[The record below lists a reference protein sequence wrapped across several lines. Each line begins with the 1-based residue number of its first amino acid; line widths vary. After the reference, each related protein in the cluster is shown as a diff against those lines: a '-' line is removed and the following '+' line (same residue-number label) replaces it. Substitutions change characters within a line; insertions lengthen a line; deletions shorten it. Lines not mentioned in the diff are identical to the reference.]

1 MDKDMG
7 FLLGYDSTNPK
18 SLEEYAQKLIGH
30 TFNEVNEWN
39 LVSYIK
45 DVTRY
50 EEKARKGGLGNFIE
64 ECYFGYKANS
74 DSEADFSDAG
84 VELKVTPYEIK
95 KDGTYRAGE
104 RLVLSM
110 ISYENEVETD
120 FYQSHVWEKCKLML
134 LIYYLRDKAI
144 ASNMDYR
151 IDYAKLFQLP
161 EKDMKIILNDYKIIV
176 EKIRAGKAHELSES
190 DTMYLGAC
198 TKGATAAK
206 SLVNQYYNKE
216 IKAKK
221 RAFCLKNSY
230 MTYVFNNYIV
240 PGIVTY
246 DESITTPDELE
257 NQSFA
262 TIIQNKLLKYVGM
275 YEDDIAQNINV
286 EINKKNKSYEATLI
300 YNMLGVKNTH
310 IEEFEKAGILVKV
323 LKYRKQKSKNQQFR
337 LDDINFIDLNRE
349 KMNYEIVDEENNLTG
364 WEYSTLYNILNNRKY
379 LFAVFWEEEEGSV
392 FKGSQLWG
400 MPDDDIEQVRPV
412 WVRVK
417 NIIREGIDFTII
429 NKGEKIVV
437 ENNLPGIGDN
447 GIFHIRPH
455 AQKSYYEF
463 PDGTKVGSG
472 SITDTDLLPDG
483 TRMTKQAY
491 WLNRSYIDA
500 QIVSELKKEY

>member
-1 MDKDMG
+1 
-7 FLLGYDSTNPK
+7 
-18 SLEEYAQKLIGH
+18 
-30 TFNEVNEWN
+30 
-39 LVSYIK
+39 
-45 DVTRY
+45 
-50 EEKARKGGLGNFIE
+50 
-64 ECYFGYKANS
+64 
-74 DSEADFSDAG
+74 
-84 VELKVTPYEIK
+84 
-95 KDGTYRAGE
+95 
-104 RLVLSM
+104 
-110 ISYENEVETD
+110 
-120 FYQSHVWEKCKLML
+120 
-134 LIYYLRDKAI
+134 
-144 ASNMDYR
+144 
-151 IDYAKLFQLP
+151 
-161 EKDMKIILNDYKIIV
+161 
-176 EKIRAGKAHELSES
+176 
-190 DTMYLGAC
+190 
-198 TKGATAAK
+198 
-206 SLVNQYYNKE
+206 
-216 IKAKK
+216 
-221 RAFCLKNSY
+221 
-230 MTYVFNNYIV
+230 
-240 PGIVTY
+240 
-246 DESITTPDELE
+246 
-257 NQSFA
+257 
-262 TIIQNKLLKYVGM
+262 
-275 YEDDIAQNINV
+275 
-286 EINKKNKSYEATLI
+286 
-300 YNMLGVKNTH
+300 MLGVKNTH